1 MAYPNRMSEPSE
13 PSMPPPAPPET
24 AAIDEAAIEGAIKG
38 ANELAPAG
46 PPAKWVVAPTPGEV
60 ITSEMT
66 RNSYTMGEKIGEGHF
81 GVVFRALDVWGNDLA
96 VKVMKPLGSYEKVKQ
111 STEAEFHK
119 LVLLR
124 HPNIT
129 YLFDAWEYRDT
140 FYLVTERCE
149 WSVADLISQ
158 DWFDGR
164 FWVKGIARCL
174 LQAVHYI
181 HLNRYCHQDIHTGNM
196 FAAIARDEMAVEGP
210 QQIQQEQKPIAIQ
223 FRLGDLG
230 VAKLF
235 DEVDATNT
243 RNLGM
248 LPPEALDTAEFG
260 PLDHRIDI
268 YHCGLLLL
276 QVALSKEL
284 RFTEEEIKTGKP
296 KELAS
301 QLQAPWNFAL
311 EKALR
316 RHVAFRTAGAM
327 ELWRDLSSPGVDEQS
342 QALQLKLPEPPAADT
357 GEPNPP
363 AGSSTS

>member
-1 MAYPNRMSEPSE
+1 MSDAAVPSPPPEPETTSE
-13 PSMPPPAPPET
+13 PAPPHGPDT
-24 AAIDEAAIEGAIKG
+24 TT
-38 ANELAPAG
+38 ELAAPI
-46 PPAKWVVAPTPGEV
+46 PSAKRAVPPTPGEV

-66 RNSYTMGEKIGEGHF
+66 GNSYTMGQQIGEGHF
-81 GVVFRALDVWGNDLA
+81 GVVFSAVDVWGNNLA

-111 STEAEFHK
+111 STEAEFRK
-119 LVLLR
+119 LVLMR

-129 YLFDAWEYRDT
+129 YLFDAWEFRDT
-140 FYLVTERCE
+140 FYLVTEHCN
-149 WSVADLISQ
+149 WSLSQLIAQ
-158 DWFDGR
+158 EWFDGR

-181 HLNRYCHQDIHTGNM
+181 HLNGYCHQDIHPGNM
-196 FAAIARDEMAVEGP
+196 FAAVARDELAPEGP
-210 QQIQQEQKPIAIQ
+210 QQLQQEQKPIAIQ

-235 DEVDATNT
+235 DEIDATNT

-284 RFTEEEIKTGKP
+284 RFTDEEIKTGKP

-327 ELWRDLSSPGVDEQS
+327 ELWRDLSSAGSDAEPE
-342 QALQLKLPEPPAADT
+342 AKQLRLPEPPAADA
-357 GEPNPP
+357 GGPNPP
-363 AGSSTS
+363 ADPSTS